1 MIQYYIST
9 EERSVIVGKII
20 SITNQ
25 KGGVGKTTTA
35 VSLAFALAEEGRNTL
50 FVDID
55 PQANGT
61 SSYGINKR
69 AITHSVYEVLI
80 GECGIHDAIVRA
92 PYPNIDILPTN
103 MNLAG
108 AEIEMVAMENREALL
123 KAALN
128 QVRHRYDF
136 IIIDCPPSLS
146 LLTLNALTA
155 SNSVIIPL
163 QPEYL
168 ALEGVSQLVNT
179 IKLVKSRYNAALYI
193 EGVLLTMYDG
203 RMNVTIQVAN
213 EIKKYFGD
221 RVYKSVICRNVRLS
235 EAPSHGV
242 PVQVYDRYSK
252 GALAYREMARE
263 FLEKNKEGLS

>member
-1 MIQYYIST
+1 M
-9 EERSVIVGKII
+9 GKIV

-35 VSLAFALAEEGRNTL
+35 VSLTYALAEEGKKTL

-61 SSYGINKR
+61 SSFGIQRQGLAK
-69 AITHSVYEVLI
+69 SVYEVLV
-80 GECGIHDAIVRA
+80 GTCDVQEAILVTK
-92 PYPNIDILPTN
+92 YNNVDILPTN

-108 AEIEMVAMENREALL
+108 AEIEMVAMDNREGLL

-128 QVRHRYDF
+128 KIRHRYDY

-146 LLTLNALTA
+146 LLTLNALNA

-168 ALEGVSQLVNT
+168 ALEGVAQLVNT
-179 IKLVKSRYNAALYI
+179 IKLVKSRYNPALFI

-203 RMNVTIQVAN
+203 RMNITLQVAG
-213 EIKKYFGD
+213 EIKRYFGD
-221 RVYKSVICRNVRLS
+221 KVYKTVIARNVRLS
-235 EAPSHGV
+235 EAPSHGM
-242 PVQVYDRYSK
+242 PIQIYDRYSK
-252 GALAYREMARE
+252 GALAYREMAKE
-263 FLEKNKEGLS
+263 FLAKNKEN

>member
-1 MIQYYIST
+1 M
-9 EERSVIVGKII
+9 GKII

-35 VSLAFALAEEGRNTL
+35 VSLAYQLAEEGKKTL

-61 SSYGINKR
+61 SSFGINKR
-69 AITHSVYEVLI
+69 SITQSVYEVLI
-80 GECGIHDAIVRA
+80 GNCPVRDAILKTK
-92 PYPNIDILPTN
+92 YPNVDVLPTN

-108 AEIEMVAMENREALL
+108 AEIEMVSMENREGLL

-128 QVRHRYDF
+128 QVRHLYDY

-146 LLTLNALTA
+146 LLTLNALNA

-179 IKLVKSRYNAALYI
+179 IKLVKKRYNPSLYI

-203 RMNVTIQVAN
+203 RMNVTLQVAN
-213 EIKKYFGD
+213 EIKKYFGSK
-221 RVYKSVICRNVRLS
+221 VYKTVIARNVRLS

-242 PVQVYDRYSK
+242 PVQIYDRYSK
-252 GALAYREMARE
+252 GALAYREMTRE
-263 FLEKNKEGLS
+263 FLQRNEEKA

>member
-1 MIQYYIST
+1 M
-9 EERSVIVGKII
+9 GKIV

-35 VSLAFALAEEGRNTL
+35 VSLTYSLAEEGKKML

-61 SSYGINKR
+61 SSFGINKR
-69 AITHSVYEVLI
+69 NIKHSVYEVLI
-80 GECGIHDAIVRA
+80 NSCPVQDAIMHTAYENV
-92 PYPNIDILPTN
+92 DILPTN

-108 AEIEMVAMENREALL
+108 AEIEMVAMENREGLL
-123 KAALN
+123 RAALN
-128 QVRHRYDF
+128 KVRHRYDF

-146 LLTLNALTA
+146 LLTLNALNA

-168 ALEGVSQLVNT
+168 ALEGVSQLINT
-179 IKLVKSRYNAALYI
+179 IKLIKNRYNPALYV

-203 RMNVTIQVAN
+203 RLNVTLQVAG
-213 EIKKYFGD
+213 EIKKYFGSK
-221 RVYKSVICRNVRLS
+221 VYKTVICRNVRLS

-242 PVQVYDRYSK
+242 PVQIYDRYSK

-263 FLEKNKEGLS
+263 FLERNQEQ

>member
-1 MIQYYIST
+1 M
-9 EERSVIVGKII
+9 GKIV

-35 VSLAFALAEEGRNTL
+35 VSLTYALAEEGKKTL

-61 SSYGINKR
+61 SSFGIQRQGLTK
-69 AITHSVYEVLI
+69 SVYEVLV
-80 GECGIHDAIVRA
+80 GACDVQEAILVTK
-92 PYPNIDILPTN
+92 YNNVDILPTN

-108 AEIEMVAMENREALL
+108 AEIEMVAMDNREGLL

-128 QVRHRYDF
+128 KIRHRYDY

-146 LLTLNALTA
+146 LLTLNALNA

-168 ALEGVSQLVNT
+168 ALEGVAQLVNT
-179 IKLVKSRYNAALYI
+179 IKLVKSRYNPALFI

-203 RMNVTIQVAN
+203 RMNVTLQVAG
-213 EIKKYFGD
+213 EIKRYFGEK
-221 RVYKSVICRNVRLS
+221 VYKTVIARNVRLS

-242 PVQVYDRYSK
+242 PIQIYDRYSK
-252 GALAYREMARE
+252 GALAYREMAKE
-263 FLEKNKEGLS
+263 FLAKNE

>member
-1 MIQYYIST
+1 M
-9 EERSVIVGKII
+9 GKIV

-35 VSLAFALAEEGRNTL
+35 VSLAYALSEEGKTVL

-61 SSYGINKR
+61 SSLGINRRNLQK
-69 AITHSVYEVLI
+69 SVYEVII
-80 GECGIHDAIVRA
+80 GTCPVREAIIPTA
-92 PYPNIDILPTN
+92 YKHLDILPTN

-108 AEIEMVAMENREALL
+108 AEIEMVALEKRESLL
-123 KAALN
+123 KDALN
-128 QVRHRYDF
+128 QVRHRYDY

-146 LLTLNALTA
+146 LLTLNALNA

-179 IKLVKSRYNAALYI
+179 IKLVKQRYNPTIYI
-193 EGVLLTMYDG
+193 EGVLLTMFDG
-203 RMNVTIQVAN
+203 RMNVTLQVAN
-213 EIKKYFGD
+213 EVKKYFGNK
-221 RVYKSVICRNVRLS
+221 VYKTVIARNVRLS
-235 EAPSHGV
+235 EAPSHGK

-263 FLEKNKEGLS
+263 FLERNEVQSI

>member
-1 MIQYYIST
+1 M
-9 EERSVIVGKII
+9 GKIV

-35 VSLAFALAEEGRNTL
+35 VSLSYQLAEEGKKTL

-61 SSYGINKR
+61 SSFGVNKR
-69 AITHSVYEVLI
+69 SIKQSVYEVLI
-80 GECGIHDAIVRA
+80 GECNVRDAILKTK
-92 PYPNIDILPTN
+92 YPNVDVLPTN

-108 AEIEMVAMENREALL
+108 AEIEMVGMENRVDLL
-123 KAALN
+123 KTALN
-128 QVRHRYDF
+128 KIRHLYDY

-146 LLTLNALTA
+146 LLTLNALNA

-179 IKLVKSRYNAALYI
+179 IKLVKNRYNPALYI
-193 EGVLLTMYDG
+193 EGVLLTMYDA
-203 RMNVTIQVAN
+203 RLRLAN
-213 EIKKYFGD
+213 QIYEELKSHFGD
-221 RVYKSVICRNVRLS
+221 MVFNTVIPRNIRLS
-235 EAPSHGV
+235 EAPSHGL
-242 PVQVYDRYSK
+242 PAILYDPNSR
-252 GALAYREMARE
+252 GATSHMQLAKEIIA
-263 FLEKNKEGLS
+263 KNRLGK

>member
-1 MIQYYIST
+1 M
-9 EERSVIVGKII
+9 GKIV

-35 VSLAFALAEEGRNTL
+35 VSLAYALAEEGKTVL

-61 SSYGINKR
+61 SSLGINRRNLQK
-69 AITHSVYEVLI
+69 SVYEVII
-80 GECGIHDAIVRA
+80 GSCPVREAIIPTA
-92 PYPNIDILPTN
+92 YKNLDILPTN

-108 AEIEMVAMENREALL
+108 AEIEMVALEKRESLL
-123 KAALN
+123 KEALN
-128 QVRHRYDF
+128 QVRHRYDY

-146 LLTLNALTA
+146 LLTLNALNA

-179 IKLVKSRYNAALYI
+179 IKLVKQRYNPTIYI

-203 RMNVTIQVAN
+203 RMNVTLQVAN
-213 EIKKYFGD
+213 EVKKYFGNK
-221 RVYKSVICRNVRLS
+221 VYKTVIARNVRLS
-235 EAPSHGV
+235 EAPSYGK

-263 FLEKNKEGLS
+263 FLERNEVQSI

>member
-1 MIQYYIST
+1 M
-9 EERSVIVGKII
+9 GKIV

-35 VSLAFALAEEGRNTL
+35 VSLAYQLAEEGKKTL

-61 SSYGINKR
+61 SSFGINKR
-69 AITHSVYEVLI
+69 NIERSVYEVLI
-80 GECGIHDAIVRA
+80 GECGVRDAIQKTK
-92 PYPNIDILPTN
+92 YPNVDVLPTN

-108 AEIEMVAMENREALL
+108 AEIEMVGMEKRVELL
-123 KAALN
+123 KTALN
-128 QVRHRYDF
+128 KIRHLYDY

-146 LLTLNALTA
+146 LLTLNALNA

-179 IKLVKSRYNAALYI
+179 IKLVKSRYNPALYI

-203 RMNVTIQVAN
+203 RMNVTLQVAN
-213 EIKKYFGD
+213 EVKKYFGNK
-221 RVYKSVICRNVRLS
+221 VYKTAIARNVRLS

-252 GALAYREMARE
+252 GALAYREMTRE
-263 FLEKNKEGLS
+263 FLQRNEEQA

>member
-1 MIQYYIST
+1 M
-9 EERSVIVGKII
+9 GKIV

-35 VSLAFALAEEGRNTL
+35 VSLTYSLAEEGKKTL

-61 SSYGINKR
+61 SSFGVNKR
-69 AITHSVYEVLI
+69 NISHSVYEVLI
-80 GECGIHDAIVRA
+80 GSCTVQEAIMRTAYENV
-92 PYPNIDILPTN
+92 DILPTN

-108 AEIEMVAMENREALL
+108 AEIEMVAMENRENLL
-123 KAALN
+123 RTALN
-128 QVRHRYDF
+128 KVRHRYDF

-146 LLTLNALTA
+146 LLTLNALNA

-168 ALEGVSQLVNT
+168 ALEGVSQLINT
-179 IKLVKSRYNAALYI
+179 IKLVKRRYNPALYI

-203 RMNVTIQVAN
+203 RLNVTLQVAG

-221 RVYKSVICRNVRLS
+221 KVYKTPICRNVRLS

-242 PVQVYDRYSK
+242 PVQIYDRYSK

-263 FLEKNKEGLS
+263 FLERNQEQ

>member
-1 MIQYYIST
+1 M
-9 EERSVIVGKII
+9 GKIV

-35 VSLAFALAEEGRNTL
+35 VSLAYALAEEGKTVL

-61 SSYGINKR
+61 SSLGINRRNLQK
-69 AITHSVYEVLI
+69 SVYEVII
-80 GECGIHDAIVRA
+80 GSCPVREAIIPTA
-92 PYPNIDILPTN
+92 YKSLDILPTN

-108 AEIEMVAMENREALL
+108 AEIEMVALEKRESLL
-123 KAALN
+123 KEALN
-128 QVRHRYDF
+128 QVRHRYDY

-146 LLTLNALTA
+146 LLTLNALNA

-179 IKLVKSRYNAALYI
+179 IKLVKQRYNPTIYI

-203 RMNVTIQVAN
+203 RMNVTLQVAN
-213 EIKKYFGD
+213 EVKKYFGNK
-221 RVYKSVICRNVRLS
+221 VYKTVIARNVRLS
-235 EAPSHGV
+235 EAPSHGK

-263 FLEKNKEGLS
+263 FLERNEVQSI

>member
-1 MIQYYIST
+1 M
-9 EERSVIVGKII
+9 GKIV

-35 VSLAFALAEEGRNTL
+35 VSLAFSLAEEGKKTL

-69 AITHSVYEVLI
+69 SIEHSVYEVLV
-80 GECGIHDAIVRA
+80 GECPVRDAIIQTK
-92 PYPNIDILPTN
+92 YPCIEVLPAN
-103 MNLAG
+103 MKLAG
-108 AEIEMVAMENREALL
+108 AEIEMVAMENREGLL
-123 KAALN
+123 KDALN
-128 QVRHRYDF
+128 QIRHLYDF

-146 LLTLNALTA
+146 LLTLNALNA

-179 IKLVKSRYNAALYI
+179 IKAVKTRYNPSLYI
-193 EGVLLTMYDG
+193 EGVLLTMFDG
-203 RMNVTIQVAN
+203 RMNVTLQVAN
-213 EIKKYFGD
+213 EIKRYFGNK
-221 RVYKSVICRNVRLS
+221 VYKTVICRNVRLS

-242 PVQVYDRYSK
+242 PVQIYDRYSK
-252 GALAYREMARE
+252 GALAYRELARE
-263 FLEKNKEGLS
+263 FLSQNQL

>member
-1 MIQYYIST
+1 M
-9 EERSVIVGKII
+9 GKIV

-35 VSLAFALAEEGRNTL
+35 VSLAYALAEEGKKTL

-61 SSYGINKR
+61 SSFGINKKN
-69 AITHSVYEVLI
+69 IDQSVYEVLI
-80 GECGIHDAIVRA
+80 GTCPIRDAIMKTRYENV
-92 PYPNIDILPTN
+92 DVLPTN

-108 AEIEMVAMENREALL
+108 AEIEMVAMDNREGLL
-123 KAALN
+123 RAALN
-128 QVRHRYDF
+128 TVRHRYDF

-146 LLTLNALTA
+146 LLTLNALNA

-179 IKLVKSRYNAALYI
+179 IKLVKNRYNPALYI

-203 RMNVTIQVAN
+203 RMNVTLQVAN
-213 EIKKYFGD
+213 EIKRYFGD
-221 RVYKSVICRNVRLS
+221 KVYKTAICRNVRLS

-263 FLEKNKEGLS
+263 FLERNKEV

>member
-1 MIQYYIST
+1 M
-9 EERSVIVGKII
+9 GKIV

-35 VSLAFALAEEGRNTL
+35 VSLAYALAEEGKKTL

-61 SSYGINKR
+61 SSFGINKKN
-69 AITHSVYEVLI
+69 IDQSVYEVLI
-80 GECGIHDAIVRA
+80 GTCPIRDAIIKTRYENV
-92 PYPNIDILPTN
+92 DVLPTN

-108 AEIEMVAMENREALL
+108 AEIEMVAMENREGLL
-123 KAALN
+123 RAALN
-128 QVRHRYDF
+128 TVRHRYDF

-146 LLTLNALTA
+146 LLTLNALNA

-179 IKLVKSRYNAALYI
+179 IKLVKNRYNPALYI

-203 RMNVTIQVAN
+203 RMNVTLQVAN
-213 EIKKYFGD
+213 EIKRYFGD
-221 RVYKSVICRNVRLS
+221 KVYKTAICRNVRLS

-263 FLEKNKEGLS
+263 FLERNKEV

>member
-1 MIQYYIST
+1 M
-9 EERSVIVGKII
+9 GKIV

-35 VSLAFALAEEGRNTL
+35 VSLTYALAEEGKKTL

-61 SSYGINKR
+61 SSFGVQRQGLNK
-69 AITHSVYEVLI
+69 SVYEVLV
-80 GECGIHDAIVRA
+80 GACNVQEAILATKYHNV
-92 PYPNIDILPTN
+92 DILPTN

-108 AEIEMVAMENREALL
+108 AEIEMVAMENREGLL

-128 QVRHRYDF
+128 QIRHRYDY

-146 LLTLNALTA
+146 LLTLNALNA

-168 ALEGVSQLVNT
+168 ALEGVAQLVNT
-179 IKLVKSRYNAALYI
+179 IKLVKSRYNPALFI

-203 RMNVTIQVAN
+203 RMNVTLQVAG
-213 EIKKYFGD
+213 EIKRYFGD
-221 RVYKSVICRNVRLS
+221 KVYKTVIARNVRLS
-235 EAPSHGV
+235 EAPSHGM
-242 PVQVYDRYSK
+242 PIQIYDRYSK
-252 GALAYREMARE
+252 GALAYREMAKE
-263 FLEKNKEGLS
+263 FLAKNKEN

>member
-1 MIQYYIST
+1 M
-9 EERSVIVGKII
+9 GKIV

-35 VSLAFALAEEGRNTL
+35 VSLAYALAEEGKKTL

-61 SSYGINKR
+61 SSFGINKKN
-69 AITHSVYEVLI
+69 IDQSVYEVLI
-80 GECGIHDAIVRA
+80 GTCPIRNAILKTRYENV
-92 PYPNIDILPTN
+92 DVLPTN

-108 AEIEMVAMENREALL
+108 AEIEMVAMENREGLL
-123 KAALN
+123 RAALN
-128 QVRHRYDF
+128 TVRHRYDF

-146 LLTLNALTA
+146 LLTLNALNA

-179 IKLVKSRYNAALYI
+179 IKLVKNRYNPALYI

-203 RMNVTIQVAN
+203 RMNVTLQVAN
-213 EIKKYFGD
+213 EIKRYFGD
-221 RVYKSVICRNVRLS
+221 KVYKTAICRNVRLS

-263 FLEKNKEGLS
+263 FLERNKER

>member
-1 MIQYYIST
+1 M
-9 EERSVIVGKII
+9 GKIV

-35 VSLAFALAEEGRNTL
+35 VSLAYQLAEEGKQTL

-61 SSYGINKR
+61 SSFGINKR
-69 AITHSVYEVLI
+69 NIKQSVYEVLI
-80 GECGIHDAIVRA
+80 GECGIRDAIMNTK
-92 PYPNIDILPTN
+92 YPNVDVLPTN

-108 AEIEMVAMENREALL
+108 AEIEMVGMENRVELL
-123 KAALN
+123 KTALN
-128 QVRHRYDF
+128 KIRHLYDY

-146 LLTLNALTA
+146 LLTLNALNA

-179 IKLVKSRYNAALYI
+179 IKLVKSRYNPALYI

-203 RMNVTIQVAN
+203 RMNVTLQVAS
-213 EIKKYFGD
+213 EIKKYFGSK
-221 RVYKSVICRNVRLS
+221 VYKTVIARNVRLS

-242 PVQVYDRYSK
+242 PVQIYDRYSK
-252 GALAYREMARE
+252 GALAYREVTRE
-263 FLEKNKEGLS
+263 FLQRNEEQA

>member
-1 MIQYYIST
+1 M
-9 EERSVIVGKII
+9 GKIV

-35 VSLAFALAEEGRNTL
+35 VSLTYALAEEGKKML

-61 SSYGINKR
+61 SSFGVNKR
-69 AITHSVYEVLI
+69 NINHSVYEVLI
-80 GECGIHDAIVRA
+80 GACSVQDAIMRTAYENV
-92 PYPNIDILPTN
+92 DILPTN

-108 AEIEMVAMENREALL
+108 AEIEMVAMENRENLL
-123 KAALN
+123 RTALN
-128 QVRHRYDF
+128 KVRHRYDF

-146 LLTLNALTA
+146 LLTLNALNA

-168 ALEGVSQLVNT
+168 ALEGVSQLINT
-179 IKLVKSRYNAALYI
+179 IKLVKGRYNPALFI

-203 RMNVTIQVAN
+203 RLNVTLQVAG
-213 EIKKYFGD
+213 EIKKYFGSK
-221 RVYKSVICRNVRLS
+221 VYKNPICRNVRLS

-263 FLEKNKEGLS
+263 FLERNQNQ

>member
-1 MIQYYIST
+1 M
-9 EERSVIVGKII
+9 GKIV

-35 VSLAFALAEEGRNTL
+35 VSLAYALSEADKAVL

-61 SSYGINKR
+61 SSLGINRRNLQK
-69 AITHSVYEVLI
+69 SVYEVII
-80 GECGIHDAIVRA
+80 GACPVREAILPTA
-92 PYPNIDILPTN
+92 YKNLDILPTN

-108 AEIEMVAMENREALL
+108 AEIEMVAMEKRESLL
-123 KAALN
+123 KEALN
-128 QVRHRYDF
+128 QVRHRYDY

-146 LLTLNALTA
+146 LLTLNALNA
-155 SNSVIIPL
+155 SNSAIIPL

-168 ALEGVSQLVNT
+168 ALEGVSQLMNT
-179 IKLVKSRYNAALYI
+179 IKLVKQRYNPALYI

-203 RMNVTIQVAN
+203 RMNVTLQVAH
-213 EIKKYFGD
+213 EVKKYFGNK
-221 RVYKSVICRNVRLS
+221 VYKTVIARNVRLS
-235 EAPSHGV
+235 EAPSHGK

-252 GALAYREMARE
+252 GALAYREMTRE
-263 FLEKNKEGLS
+263 FLQRNEAQP

>member
-1 MIQYYIST
+1 M
-9 EERSVIVGKII
+9 GKIV

-35 VSLAFALAEEGRNTL
+35 VSLTYSLAEAGKKML

-61 SSYGINKR
+61 SSFGINKR
-69 AITHSVYEVLI
+69 NIEHSIYEVLI
-80 GECGIHDAIVRA
+80 GKCAVQDAIMTTV
-92 PYPNIDILPTN
+92 YKNVDVLPTN

-108 AEIEMVAMENREALL
+108 AEIEMVAMENREGLL
-123 KAALN
+123 RAVLN
-128 QVRHRYDF
+128 KVRHRYDF

-146 LLTLNALTA
+146 LLTLNALNA

-179 IKLVKSRYNAALYI
+179 IKLVKNRYNPALYI

-203 RMNVTIQVAN
+203 RMNVTLQVAG
-213 EIKKYFGD
+213 EIKKYFGNK
-221 RVYKSVICRNVRLS
+221 VYKTVICRNVRLS

-242 PVQVYDRYSK
+242 PVQIYDRYSK

-263 FLEKNKEGLS
+263 FLERNKD

>member
-1 MIQYYIST
+1 M
-9 EERSVIVGKII
+9 GKIV

-35 VSLAFALAEEGRNTL
+35 VSLAYALAEEGKTVL

-61 SSYGINKR
+61 SSLGINRRNLQK
-69 AITHSVYEVLI
+69 SVYEVII
-80 GECGIHDAIVRA
+80 GSCPVREAIIPTA
-92 PYPNIDILPTN
+92 YKNLDILPTN

-108 AEIEMVAMENREALL
+108 AEIEMVALEKRESLL
-123 KAALN
+123 KEALN
-128 QVRHRYDF
+128 QVRHRYDY

-146 LLTLNALTA
+146 LLTLNALNA

-168 ALEGVSQLVNT
+168 AMEGVSQLVNT
-179 IKLVKSRYNAALYI
+179 IKLVKQRYNPTIYI

-203 RMNVTIQVAN
+203 RMNVTLQVAN
-213 EIKKYFGD
+213 EVKKYFGNK
-221 RVYKSVICRNVRLS
+221 VYKTVIARNVRLS
-235 EAPSHGV
+235 EAPSHGK

-263 FLEKNKEGLS
+263 FLERNEVQSI

>member
-1 MIQYYIST
+1 M
-9 EERSVIVGKII
+9 GKII

-35 VSLAFALAEEGRNTL
+35 VSLAYALAEERKRIL

-61 SSYGINKR
+61 SSFGIKR
-69 AITHSVYEVLI
+69 RELKTSVYEVLI
-80 GECGIHDAIVRA
+80 GKSTVDEAILVTK
-92 PYPNIDILPTN
+92 YKNVDVLPTN

-108 AEIEMVAMENREALL
+108 AEIEMVAMENREGLL

-128 QVRHRYDF
+128 KVRHRYDF

-146 LLTLNALTA
+146 LLTLNALNA

-168 ALEGVSQLVNT
+168 ALEGVAQLVNT
-179 IKLVKSRYNAALYI
+179 IKLVKSRYNPALFI

-203 RMNVTIQVAN
+203 RMNATLQISA
-213 EIKKYFGD
+213 EITRYFGD
-221 RVYKSVICRNVRLS
+221 KVYKTVIARNVRLS

-242 PVQVYDRYSK
+242 PIQIYDRYSK

-263 FLEKNKEGLS
+263 FLERNKEV

>member
-1 MIQYYIST
+1 M
-9 EERSVIVGKII
+9 GKII

-35 VSLAFALAEEGRNTL
+35 VSLTYALSEEGKKVL

-61 SSYGINKR
+61 SSFGINKR
-69 AITHSVYEVLI
+69 TIDRSVYEVLI
-80 GECGIHDAIVRA
+80 GECGVRDAIVTS
-92 PYPNIDILPTN
+92 PYKNIDILPTN

-108 AEIEMVAMENREALL
+108 AEIEMVAMDNREGLL

-128 QVRHRYDF
+128 QVRHLYDF

-146 LLTLNALTA
+146 LLTLNALNG

-179 IKLVKSRYNAALYI
+179 IKLVKSRYNPSLFI

-203 RMNVTIQVAN
+203 RLNVTVQVAN

-221 RVYKSVICRNVRLS
+221 KVYKTPICRNVRLS

-242 PVQVYDRYSK
+242 PVQIYDRYSR

-263 FLEKNKEGLS
+263 FLEKNKEI

>member
-1 MIQYYIST
+1 M
-9 EERSVIVGKII
+9 GKIV

-35 VSLAFALAEEGRNTL
+35 VSLAYALSEADKAVL

-61 SSYGINKR
+61 SSLGINRRNLQK
-69 AITHSVYEVLI
+69 SVYEVII
-80 GECGIHDAIVRA
+80 GACPVREAILPTA
-92 PYPNIDILPTN
+92 YKNLDILPTN

-108 AEIEMVAMENREALL
+108 AEIEMVAMEKRESLL
-123 KAALN
+123 KEALN
-128 QVRHRYDF
+128 QVRHRYDY

-146 LLTLNALTA
+146 LLTLNALNA
-155 SNSVIIPL
+155 SNSAIIPL

-168 ALEGVSQLVNT
+168 ALEGVSQLMNT
-179 IKLVKSRYNAALYI
+179 IKLVKQRYNPALYI

-203 RMNVTIQVAN
+203 RMNVTLQVAH
-213 EIKKYFGD
+213 EVKKYFGNK
-221 RVYKSVICRNVRLS
+221 VYKTVIARNVRLS
-235 EAPSHGV
+235 EAPSHGK

-263 FLEKNKEGLS
+263 FLERNEVQ

>member
-1 MIQYYIST
+1 M
-9 EERSVIVGKII
+9 GKIV

-35 VSLAFALAEEGRNTL
+35 VSLAYALAEDGKTVL

-61 SSYGINKR
+61 SSLGINRRNLQK
-69 AITHSVYEVLI
+69 SVYEVII
-80 GECGIHDAIVRA
+80 GSCPVREAIIPTA
-92 PYPNIDILPTN
+92 YKNLDILPTN

-108 AEIEMVAMENREALL
+108 AEIEMVALEKRESLL
-123 KAALN
+123 KEALN
-128 QVRHRYDF
+128 QVRHRYDY

-146 LLTLNALTA
+146 LLTLNALNA

-179 IKLVKSRYNAALYI
+179 IKLVKQRYNPTIYI

-203 RMNVTIQVAN
+203 RMNVTLQVAN
-213 EIKKYFGD
+213 EVKKYFGNK
-221 RVYKSVICRNVRLS
+221 VYKTVIARNVRLS
-235 EAPSHGV
+235 EAPSHGK

-263 FLEKNKEGLS
+263 FLERNEVQSI

>member
-1 MIQYYIST
+1 M
-9 EERSVIVGKII
+9 GKII

-35 VSLAFALAEEGRNTL
+35 VSLAYALSEEGKTVL

-61 SSYGINKR
+61 SSLGINRRNLQK
-69 AITHSVYEVLI
+69 SVYEVII
-80 GECGIHDAIVRA
+80 GTCPVREAIIPTA
-92 PYPNIDILPTN
+92 YKNLDILPTN

-108 AEIEMVAMENREALL
+108 AEIEMVALEKRESLL
-123 KAALN
+123 KEALN
-128 QVRHRYDF
+128 QVRDRYDY

-146 LLTLNALTA
+146 LLTLNALNA

-163 QPEYL
+163 QPEFL
-168 ALEGVSQLVNT
+168 ALEGVSQLMNT
-179 IKLVKSRYNAALYI
+179 IKLVKQRYNPTLYI

-203 RMNVTIQVAN
+203 RMNVTLQVAH
-213 EIKKYFGD
+213 EVKKYFGNK
-221 RVYKSVICRNVRLS
+221 VYKTVIARNVRLS
-235 EAPSHGV
+235 EAPSHGK

-263 FLEKNKEGLS
+263 FLERNEVH

>member
-1 MIQYYIST
+1 M
-9 EERSVIVGKII
+9 RFKIVGKIV

-35 VSLAFALAEEGRNTL
+35 VSLAFALAEEGKKTL

-61 SSYGINKR
+61 SSYGINKQQLKK
-69 AITHSVYEVLI
+69 SVYEVLVE
-80 GECGIHDAIVRA
+80 GCDVQEAIVITK
-92 PYPNIDILPTN
+92 YKNIDILPAN

-108 AEIEMVAMENREALL
+108 AEIEMVAMENREGLL

-128 QVRHRYDF
+128 KIRHRYEY

-146 LLTLNALTA
+146 LLTLNALNA
-155 SNSVIIPL
+155 SNSVLIPL

-179 IKLVKSRYNAALYI
+179 IKLVKSRYNPNLYI

-203 RMNVTIQVAN
+203 RMNVTLQVAG
-213 EIKKYFGD
+213 EIKRYFGNK
-221 RVYKSVICRNVRLS
+221 VYKTVINRNVRLS

-242 PVQVYDRYSK
+242 PIQIYDRYSK

-263 FLEKNKEGLS
+263 FLARNKENEIK

>member
-1 MIQYYIST
+1 M
-9 EERSVIVGKII
+9 GKIV

-35 VSLAFALAEEGRNTL
+35 VSLTYSLAEEGKKML

-61 SSYGINKR
+61 SSFGINKR
-69 AITHSVYEVLI
+69 NIKHSVYEVLI
-80 GECGIHDAIVRA
+80 NSCSVQDAIMRTAYENV
-92 PYPNIDILPTN
+92 DILPTN

-108 AEIEMVAMENREALL
+108 AEIEMVAMENREGLL
-123 KAALN
+123 RAALN
-128 QVRHRYDF
+128 KVRHRYDF

-146 LLTLNALTA
+146 LLTLNALNA

-168 ALEGVSQLVNT
+168 ALEGVSQLINT
-179 IKLVKSRYNAALYI
+179 IKLVKNRYNPALYV

-203 RMNVTIQVAN
+203 RLNVTLQVAG
-213 EIKKYFGD
+213 EIKKYFGSK
-221 RVYKSVICRNVRLS
+221 VYKTAISRNVRLS

-242 PVQVYDRYSK
+242 PVQIYDRYSK

-263 FLEKNKEGLS
+263 FLERNQEQ

>member
-1 MIQYYIST
+1 M
-9 EERSVIVGKII
+9 GKIV

-35 VSLAFALAEEGRNTL
+35 VSLAYALAEEGKKTL

-61 SSYGINKR
+61 SSFGINKKN
-69 AITHSVYEVLI
+69 IDQSVYEVLI
-80 GECGIHDAIVRA
+80 GTCPIRDAIMKTRYENV
-92 PYPNIDILPTN
+92 DVLPTN

-108 AEIEMVAMENREALL
+108 AEIEMVAMDNREGLL
-123 KAALN
+123 RAALN
-128 QVRHRYDF
+128 TVRHRYDF

-146 LLTLNALTA
+146 LLTLNALNA

-179 IKLVKSRYNAALYI
+179 IKLVKNRYNPALYI

-203 RMNVTIQVAN
+203 RMNVTLQVAN
-213 EIKKYFGD
+213 EIKRYFGD
-221 RVYKSVICRNVRLS
+221 KVYKTAICRNVRLS

-263 FLEKNKEGLS
+263 FLERNKEI

>member
-1 MIQYYIST
+1 M
-9 EERSVIVGKII
+9 GKIV

-35 VSLAFALAEEGRNTL
+35 VSLAYALAEEGKTVL

-61 SSYGINKR
+61 SSLGINRRNLQK
-69 AITHSVYEVLI
+69 SVYEVII
-80 GECGIHDAIVRA
+80 GSCPVREAIIPTA
-92 PYPNIDILPTN
+92 YKNLDILPTN

-108 AEIEMVAMENREALL
+108 AEIEMVALEKRESLL
-123 KAALN
+123 KEALN
-128 QVRHRYDF
+128 QVRHRYDY

-146 LLTLNALTA
+146 LLTLNALNA

-179 IKLVKSRYNAALYI
+179 IKLVKQRYNPTIYI

-203 RMNVTIQVAN
+203 RMNVTLQVAN
-213 EIKKYFGD
+213 EVKKYFGNK
-221 RVYKSVICRNVRLS
+221 VYKTVIARNVRLS
-235 EAPSHGV
+235 EAPSHGK

-263 FLEKNKEGLS
+263 FLERNEVQSI

>member
-1 MIQYYIST
+1 M
-9 EERSVIVGKII
+9 GKIV

-35 VSLAFALAEEGRNTL
+35 VSLTYSLAEEGKKML

-61 SSYGINKR
+61 SSFGVNKR
-69 AITHSVYEVLI
+69 NIKQSVYEVLI
-80 GECGIHDAIVRA
+80 GACSVQDAIMRTAYENV
-92 PYPNIDILPTN
+92 DILPTN

-108 AEIEMVAMENREALL
+108 AEIEMVAMENRENLL
-123 KAALN
+123 RAALN
-128 QVRHRYDF
+128 KVRHRYDF

-146 LLTLNALTA
+146 LLTLNALNA

-168 ALEGVSQLVNT
+168 ALEGVSQLINT
-179 IKLVKSRYNAALYI
+179 IKLVKSRYNPALYI

-203 RMNVTIQVAN
+203 RLNVTLQVAG
-213 EIKKYFGD
+213 EIKKYFGSK
-221 RVYKSVICRNVRLS
+221 VYKTAICRNVRLS

-242 PVQVYDRYSK
+242 PVQIYDRYSK

-263 FLEKNKEGLS
+263 FLERNQEQ

>member
-1 MIQYYIST
+1 M
-9 EERSVIVGKII
+9 GKIV

-35 VSLAFALAEEGRNTL
+35 VSLAYGLAEEGKRTL

-61 SSYGINKR
+61 SSFGVNKR
-69 AITHSVYEVLI
+69 NIQSSVYEVLV
-80 GECGIHDAIVRA
+80 GDCDVQQAILPTV
-92 PYPNIDILPTN
+92 YENVDVLPTN

-108 AEIEMVAMENREALL
+108 AEIEMVSMENRENLL
-123 KAALN
+123 KTALN
-128 QVRHRYDF
+128 KIRHRYDY

-146 LLTLNALTA
+146 LLTLNALNA
-155 SNSVIIPL
+155 SNSVVIPL

-168 ALEGVSQLVNT
+168 ALEGVSQLINT
-179 IKLVKSRYNAALYI
+179 IKLVKSRYNPNLYI

-203 RMNVTIQVAN
+203 RMNITLQVAN
-213 EIKKYFGD
+213 EIKKYFGEK
-221 RVYKSVICRNVRLS
+221 VYKTAICRNVRLS

-252 GALAYREMARE
+252 GALAYREMVRE
-263 FLEKNKEGLS
+263 FLERNKGI

>member
-1 MIQYYIST
+1 M
-9 EERSVIVGKII
+9 GKII

-35 VSLAFALAEEGRNTL
+35 VSLSFALAEEGKNIL
-50 FVDID
+50 FADID

-69 AITHSVYEVLI
+69 AIERSVYEVLL
-80 GECGIHDAIVRA
+80 GACPVRDAIQKTK
-92 PYPNIDILPTN
+92 YPNVSVLPAN
-103 MNLAG
+103 MRLAG
-108 AEIEMVAMENREALL
+108 AEIELVALERREFLLKEAL
-123 KAALN
+123 N
-128 QVRHRYDF
+128 EVRHLFDY

-146 LLTLNALTA
+146 LLTLNALNA
-155 SNSVIIPL
+155 SNSVLIPL

-168 ALEGVSQLVNT
+168 ALEGVSQLVTT
-179 IKLVKSRYNAALYI
+179 IKLVKSRYNPALYI

-203 RMNVTIQVAN
+203 RLNLTIQVAN

-221 RVYKSVICRNVRLS
+221 KVYKTTICRNVRLS

-242 PVQVYDRYSK
+242 PVQIYDRYSR
-252 GALAYREMARE
+252 GALAYRELAEE
-263 FLEKNKEGLS
+263 FLKRNKENT

>member
-1 MIQYYIST
+1 M
-9 EERSVIVGKII
+9 GKIV

-35 VSLAFALAEEGRNTL
+35 VSLTYSLAEEGKKML

-61 SSYGINKR
+61 SSFGVNKR
-69 AITHSVYEVLI
+69 NIKHSVYEVLI
-80 GECGIHDAIVRA
+80 NSCPVQDAIMHT
-92 PYPNIDILPTN
+92 PYENVDILPTN

-108 AEIEMVAMENREALL
+108 AEIEMVAMENREGLL
-123 KAALN
+123 RAALN
-128 QVRHRYDF
+128 KVRHRYDF

-146 LLTLNALTA
+146 LLTLNALNA

-168 ALEGVSQLVNT
+168 ALEGVSQLINT
-179 IKLVKSRYNAALYI
+179 IKLVKNRYNPALYV

-203 RMNVTIQVAN
+203 RLNVTLQVAG
-213 EIKKYFGD
+213 EIKKYFGSK
-221 RVYKSVICRNVRLS
+221 VYKTVISRNVRLS

-242 PVQVYDRYSK
+242 PVQIYDRYSK

-263 FLEKNKEGLS
+263 FLERNQEQ

>member
-1 MIQYYIST
+1 M
-9 EERSVIVGKII
+9 GKIV

-35 VSLAFALAEEGRNTL
+35 VSLAYQLAEEGKKTL

-61 SSYGINKR
+61 SSFGVNKR
-69 AITHSVYEVLI
+69 SITQSAYEVLI
-80 GECGIHDAIVRA
+80 GHCGVRDAIQKTAYELV
-92 PYPNIDILPTN
+92 DILPTN

-108 AEIEMVAMENREALL
+108 AEIEMVSMDNREGLL
-123 KAALN
+123 KSALN
-128 QVRHRYDF
+128 QVRHLYDY

-146 LLTLNALTA
+146 LLTLNALNA
-155 SNSVIIPL
+155 SNSVLIPL

-179 IKLVKSRYNAALYI
+179 IKLVKKRYNPALYI

-203 RMNVTIQVAN
+203 RMNVTLQVAN
-213 EIKKYFGD
+213 EIKKYFGSK
-221 RVYKSVICRNVRLS
+221 VYKTAIARNVRLS

-242 PVQVYDRYSK
+242 PVQIYDRYSK
-252 GALAYREMARE
+252 GALAYREMTRE
-263 FLEKNKEGLS
+263 FLQRNEEQQ

>member
-1 MIQYYIST
+1 M
-9 EERSVIVGKII
+9 GKII

-35 VSLAFALAEEGRNTL
+35 VSLAYGLAEEGKKVL

-61 SSYGINKR
+61 SSFGVDKR
-69 AITHSVYEVLI
+69 AIQNSVYEVLVGDCTI
-80 GECGIHDAIVRA
+80 QEAITPSRYSGVEL
-92 PYPNIDILPTN
+92 LPAN

-108 AEIEMVAMENREALL
+108 AEIEMVAMDNRESLL
-123 KAALN
+123 KTALN
-128 QVRHRYDF
+128 QVRHRYDY

-146 LLTLNALTA
+146 LLTLNALIA
-155 SNSVIIPL
+155 SGSVLIPL

-168 ALEGVSQLVNT
+168 ALEGVSQLINT
-179 IKLVKSRYNAALYI
+179 IKLVRSRYNPALYI

-203 RMNVTIQVAN
+203 RMNVTIQVAG
-213 EIKKYFGD
+213 EIKRYFGEK
-221 RVYKSVICRNVRLS
+221 VYKTVISRNVRLS
-235 EAPSHGV
+235 EAPSHGM

-252 GALAYREMARE
+252 GALAYREMTRE
-263 FLEKNKEGLS
+263 FLRRNKEMGQ

>member
-1 MIQYYIST
+1 M
-9 EERSVIVGKII
+9 GKII

-35 VSLAFALAEEGRNTL
+35 VSLAYALSEEGKTVL

-61 SSYGINKR
+61 SSLGINRRNLQK
-69 AITHSVYEVLI
+69 SVYEVII
-80 GECGIHDAIVRA
+80 GTCPVREAIIPTA
-92 PYPNIDILPTN
+92 YKNLDILPTN

-108 AEIEMVAMENREALL
+108 AEIEMVALEKRESLL
-123 KAALN
+123 KEALN
-128 QVRHRYDF
+128 QVRHRYDY

-146 LLTLNALTA
+146 LLTLNALNA

-163 QPEYL
+163 QPEFL
-168 ALEGVSQLVNT
+168 ALEGVSQLMNT
-179 IKLVKSRYNAALYI
+179 IKLVKQRYNPTLYI

-203 RMNVTIQVAN
+203 RMNVTLQVAH
-213 EIKKYFGD
+213 EVKKYFGNK
-221 RVYKSVICRNVRLS
+221 VYKTVIARNVRLS
-235 EAPSHGV
+235 EAPSHGK

-263 FLEKNKEGLS
+263 FLERNEVH

>member
-1 MIQYYIST
+1 M
-9 EERSVIVGKII
+9 GKIV
-20 SITNQ
+20 SVTNQ

-35 VSLAFALAEEGRNTL
+35 VSLAFQLAEEGKKTL

-61 SSYGINKR
+61 SSYGIKR
-69 AITHSVYEVLI
+69 RELKNSVYEALI
-80 GECGIHDAIVRA
+80 GKCSVQEAILPTKYKNV
-92 PYPNIDILPTN
+92 DVLPTN

-108 AEIEMVAMENREALL
+108 AEIEMVAMDNRESLL
-123 KAALN
+123 KNALN
-128 QVRHRYDF
+128 EIRHRYDF

-146 LLTLNALTA
+146 LLTLNALNA

-168 ALEGVSQLVNT
+168 ALEGVAQLINT
-179 IKLVKSRYNAALYI
+179 IKLVKQRYNPSLFV

-203 RMNVTIQVAN
+203 RMNATLQIAG
-213 EIKKYFGD
+213 EIKRYFGD
-221 RVYKSVICRNVRLS
+221 KVYKTVISRNVRLS

-242 PVQVYDRYSK
+242 PIQIYDRYSK

-263 FLEKNKEGLS
+263 FLERNKDV